1 MNIVEERDQWRN
13 LAIARGHLLDSRANG
28 HTGADKHLAA
38 ARKARKAL
46 EQAGHKTAGP

>member
-28 HTGADKHLAA
+28 HTGADKHLTQ
-38 ARKARKAL
+38 ARNARKAL